1 MADAREI
8 KTLAGVLARFE
19 KITPCSAAQEQ
30 LSWKEIACH
39 WVDVSSIFLSRRMST
54 HPKKKHAFYI
64 VRHAIFYADYARKI
78 AVTGLR
84 KIIQH

>member
-1 MADAREI
+1 MSGDGISTPKPSLSRLIFRQIRYKHWECKKKKTANADAREI

-39 WVDVSSIFLSRRMST
+39 
-54 HPKKKHAFYI
+54 
-64 VRHAIFYADYARKI
+64 
-78 AVTGLR
+78 
-84 KIIQH
+84 

>member
-1 MADAREI
+1 MTDAREI

-39 WVDVSSIFLSRRMST
+39 
-54 HPKKKHAFYI
+54 
-64 VRHAIFYADYARKI
+64 
-78 AVTGLR
+78 
-84 KIIQH
+84 